1 MKKNKSVFYYLFVLL
16 AIVFLFFTN
25 DFGLADIRKT
35 AIITGLAIDAEGEN
49 YTVTADLAVPQSSSG
64 EQTIALQVS
73 GSGRT
78 VSEALEKIGA
88 KTGWSPKLV
97 YCKIIILGGETVK
110 NNVFACL
117 DYFLRN
123 EYFSPNCLLACT
135 DSSAGEILSVKT
147 PADNVTSL
155 ALQKILSTKAT
166 TEGGISSITLK
177 DFAVG
182 YYGDSKS
189 GFMPILRLAQVSE
202 TGSGESGGEAGGGEE
217 GGSQTAAQT
226 QGSNSGGG
234 SGGQSGSSEQK
245 AFDYTSTAL
254 FYEGKKVGELD
265 EEETFAFNLL
275 RLPVRMGTL
284 TVTTETV
291 THTLSIKHNKSKIKF
306 SVEDNKPQ
314 LKLSLTVLSSID
326 DANVSQNVLE
336 LSQPTI
342 VPEELRSK
350 AEEALK
356 KVYESI
362 YAKSKETHCDVFY
375 VIDKLKR
382 FQNDYYEAYK
392 RDILDLVQP
401 EFAIKI
407 NSSKK

>member
-16 AIVFLFFTN
+16 AILFLFFTN
-25 DFGLADIRKT
+25 DFGLADIRKA
-35 AIITGLAIDAEGEN
+35 AIITGLAIDAEDEN
-49 YTVTADLAVPQSSSG
+49 YTVTADLAVPQSSG
-64 EQTIALQVS
+64 GDQTIALQVS

-78 VSEALEKIGA
+78 VSEALEKIGT

-97 YCKIIILGGETVK
+97 YCKIILLGGETVK

-123 EYFSPNCLLACT
+123 EYFSPTCLLACT

-147 PADNVTSL
+147 PTDNVTSL
-155 ALQKILSTKAT
+155 ALQKMLSTKAT
-166 TEGGISSITLK
+166 AEGGISSITLK

-189 GFMPILRLAQVSE
+189 GFMPILRLVQTSE
-202 TGSGESGGEAGGGEE
+202 DGSGKGGEE
-217 GGSQTAAQT
+217 EGSDEESSSRTAAQT
-226 QGSNSGGG
+226 QDSG
-234 SGGQSGSSEQK
+234 SGGDSGEKSGSSEQK

-254 FYEGKKVGELD
+254 FYEGRKVGELD

-284 TVTTETV
+284 TVATETAAR
-291 THTLSIKHNKSKIKF
+291 TLSIKHNKSKIKF
-306 SVEDNKPQ
+306 SVEDNKP
-314 LKLSLTVLSSID
+314 KLRISLTVLSSVD
-326 DANVSQNVLE
+326 DANVSQDVLE

-342 VPEELRSK
+342 VPEELKDK
-350 AEEALK
+350 AEETLR
-356 KVYESI
+356 KVYEGI
-362 YAKSKETHCDVFY
+362 YAKSKATRCDVFY

-392 RDILDLVQP
+392 RNVLDLVQP
-401 EFAIKI
+401 EFAIKVI
-407 NSSKK
+407 SSKK

>member
-1 MKKNKSVFYYLFVLL
+1 MKKNKSVFYYLFILL

-49 YTVTADLAVPQSSSG
+49 YTVTADLAVPQSSNG

-88 KTGWSPKLV
+88 KTGWFPKLV
-97 YCKIIILGGETVK
+97 YCKIILLGGETVK
-110 NNVFACL
+110 SNVFACL

-166 TEGGISSITLK
+166 AEGGISSVTLK

-189 GFMPILRLAQVSE
+189 GFMPVLRLIQVSE
-202 TGSGESGGEAGGGEE
+202 TGSGESGGEAGSGEE

-226 QGSNSGGG
+226 QGSNSGGS
-234 SGGQSGSSEQK
+234 SGEQSGPSEQK

-254 FYEGKKVGELD
+254 FYEGRKVGELD

-275 RLPVRMGTL
+275 RLPVRTGIL
-284 TVTTETV
+284 TVTTETA

-306 SVEDNKPQ
+306 SVEDNKPK

-342 VPEELRSK
+342 VPEELRSR

-362 YAKSKETHCDVFY
+362 YAKSKETRCDVFY

-382 FQNDYYEAYK
+382 FENDYYDAYK